1 MRMSDWSSDVCSS
14 DLSATPFTWREPA
27 TIPRRQFLYGFEL
40 RRGQLS
46 GAIAPGAAGKTT
58 YKVGRAICM
67 ATGIEMF
74 GHRVWNGPY
83 RVWLWNLEDEME
95 EVETTIHAF
104 LKLWDIAPESLAD
117 RLFIDGVATCGSR
130 LLQMGVAAIKGGTVI
145 LPPVC

>member
-1 MRMSDWSSDVCSS
+1 MADEAPQGATSEADVVTF
-14 DLSATPFTWREPA
+14 SATPFTWREPA
-27 TIPRRQFLYGFEL
+27 TIPRRPFLSGFEL

-83 RVWLWNLEDEME
+83 RVWLMQTADEQ
-95 EVETTIHAF
+95 IGGAHAC
-104 LKLWDIAPESLAD
+104 
-117 RLFIDGVATCGSR
+117 T
-130 LLQMGVAAIKGGTVI
+130 
-145 LPPVC
+145 PVPNTQLVC